1 MKRLLKMLDREIL
14 LALSKHDDH
23 IPIYVGDELIDV
35 VKRQKGRKNKMG
47 ILEKALIEL
56 ELIKIE
62 EEMENLE
69 NERV

>member
-35 VKRQKGRKNKMG
+35 VKR
-47 ILEKALIEL
+47 
-56 ELIKIE
+56 
-62 EEMENLE
+62 
-69 NERV
+69 

>member
-23 IPIYVGDELIDV
+23 IPIYGGEELIDV

>member
-35 VKRQKGRKNKMG
+35 VRR
-47 ILEKALIEL
+47 
-56 ELIKIE
+56 
-62 EEMENLE
+62 
-69 NERV
+69 